1 VLVLVIGSRVAQVVR
16 QGPAVMVHLR
26 VWISDGVAVARGAV
40 DVPDRR
46 AGLVLDPA
54 ILPEALPAGFP

>member
-1 VLVLVIGSRVAQVVR
+1 
-16 QGPAVMVHLR
+16 
-26 VWISDGVAVARGAV
+26 VARGAV

-54 ILPEALPAGFP
+54 ILPEALPAGLP